1 VPSTTMRK
9 LSALAAACLCALA
22 AFAPSAAHAG
32 VGQILRDCNVHG
44 KLTGH
49 YSQKELAEALAQLQ
63 GDQSEYT
70 DCESSIRAAQA
81 AAARQGAQSHEHNG
95 NGNSAR
101 AHAAGNGGS
110 SNGGSGGSSSGG
122 SQASSSHPATKAD
135 ENAIRQASSSPS
147 DVPLPG
153 GGTISPTKAS
163 AAGSSG
169 LHAMPVPLRVV
180 LILLATGALAGI
192 GLGVRRRVLD
202 RRTDT

>member
-22 AFAPSAAHAG
+22 ALAPSAAHAS

-81 AAARQGAQSHEHNG
+81 AAARQGAASHEHG
-95 NGNSAR
+95 GSGSSH
-101 AHAAGNGGS
+101 AHAASNGGSSGGGS
-110 SNGGSGGSSSGG
+110 SNGGSGGSQSAG
-122 SQASSSHPATKAD
+122 HPASKAD
-135 ENAIRQASSSPS
+135 ENAVHQASSTPN

-153 GGTISPTKAS
+153 GGSLSPTKAS
-163 AAGSSG
+163 AAGGSG

-180 LILLATGALAGI
+180 LILLATGALAGV

-202 RRTDT
+202 RRSDS

>member
-22 AFAPSAAHAG
+22 AFAPGAAHAG
-32 VGQILRDCNVHG
+32 VGQILRDCNLHG

-81 AAARQGAQSHEHNG
+81 AAARQGAQSHEHSG
-95 NGNSAR
+95 NTAR

-110 SNGGSGGSSSGG
+110 NGGSGGSTNGG
-122 SQASSSHPATKAD
+122 SQASSSHAATKAD
-135 ENAIRQASSSPS
+135 ENAIHQASSSPS

-153 GGTISPTKAS
+153 GGTVSPTKAS
-163 AAGSSG
+163 ATGSSG

-180 LILLATGALAGI
+180 LILLAAGALAGV

>member
-1 VPSTTMRK
+1 MRK

-22 AFAPSAAHAG
+22 AFAPSAAQAG
-32 VGQILRDCNVHG
+32 VGQILRDCNLHG

-81 AAARQGAQSHEHNG
+81 AAARQGAQSHEHSG
-95 NGNSAR
+95 NGNSSR
-101 AHAAGNGGS
+101 AHAAGSGGS
-110 SNGGSGGSSSGG
+110 SNGGSGGSGSGDSQSS
-122 SQASSSHPATKAD
+122 ASHPATKAD
-135 ENAIRQASSSPS
+135 ENAIHQASSSPS

-163 AAGSSG
+163 ATGSSG

-180 LILLATGALAGI
+180 LILLATGALAGV

-202 RRTDT
+202 RRSDT